1 MAETAAVACETCRIS
16 ATRYRSRPCALC
28 FATERDDLSVA
39 HLAGPCMCEHCGT
52 VIVKISR
59 VRFGGK
65 NMVVGTTCANKLVE
79 EGGVRIYG

>member
-16 ATRYRSRPCALC
+16 ATRYRCRPCALC
-28 FATERDDLSVA
+28 FASVGAVLSVA
-39 HLAGPCMCEHCGT
+39 PLAGPCMCVHCGS
-52 VIVKISR
+52 VIVKFSR